1 MGPDSNVP
9 DNYGAILIVTKT
21 YKYIEKIYRECY
33 YY

>member
-21 YKYIEKIYRECY
+21 YKYINILFM
-33 YY
+33 